1 MYFAANPEITVAPQM
16 YTTVE
21 GKNALFRCVAEG
33 YPAPVISW
41 RHNNVTVNADH
52 SPNYNIME
60 RSRQDGNLMII
71 ESDLTILS
79 VKTGMSGVV
88 ECNAT
93 VFHPTDSGKA
103 PITTQEPVFLT
114 VLGN

>member
-1 MYFAANPEITVAPQM
+1 
-16 YTTVE
+16 
-21 GKNALFRCVAEG
+21 
-33 YPAPVISW
+33 
-41 RHNNVTVNADH
+41 
-52 SPNYNIME
+52 
-60 RSRQDGNLMII
+60 MII

-103 PITTQEPVFLT
+103 PITAQEPVFLT